1 MVTQPQPPSRVLLIG
16 DNCTD
21 VYRYGTV
28 DRISPEAPV
37 PIFRFDHEH
46 TRPGMAAN
54 VRENLLALG
63 CDVRVYLGQCSVKT
77 RFIDLRSRQHVL
89 RVDDDHPSLPL
100 DFAAIDT
107 DDLTWAQAI
116 VISDYAKGFVDGR
129 LLRDLRRNYQ
139 GPIFIDTKQP
149 DLGRLQGF
157 IVKINESEHK
167 ARSSAADT
175 MIVTLG
181 ARGAMLLEARQPERT
196 FPAPQV
202 DVSDVCGA
210 GDTFLAALTREY
222 LASGDLARATAFAV
236 RAAAVT
242 VQHLGVYAPRLEEIQ

>member
-1 MVTQPQPPSRVLLIG
+1 MVTQPHPPSRVLLLG
-16 DNCTD
+16 DNCVD

-37 PIFRFDHEH
+37 PVIKLAHEE
-46 TRPGMAAN
+46 TKPGMAGN
-54 VRENLLALG
+54 VRENLQSLG
-63 CDVRVYLGQCSVKT
+63 CEVREYLSRPSVKT
-77 RFIDLRSRQHVL
+77 RMIDLRSRQHIL
-89 RVDDDHPSLPL
+89 RIDDD
-100 DFAAIDT
+100 AISPALEFGSIDPE
-107 DDLTWAQAI
+107 DLTWAEAI
-116 VISDYAKGFVDGR
+116 VISDYAKGFIDGR
-129 LLRDLRRNYQ
+129 LLRDLRRAYQ

-157 IVKINESEHK
+157 IVKINESEHR
-167 ARSSAADT
+167 ARSSAADV

-202 DVSDVCGA
+202 EVSDVCGA

-222 LASGDLARATAFAV
+222 LMTGDLARATAFAV

>member
-1 MVTQPQPPSRVLLIG
+1 MDIQPHPLSRVLLLG

-37 PIFRFDHEH
+37 PVFRFTHEE
-46 TRPGMAAN
+46 TKPGMAGN
-54 VRENLLALG
+54 VCENLKNLG
-63 CDVRVYLGQCSVKT
+63 CEVRGYLGDPSIKT
-77 RFIDLRSRQHVL
+77 RFIDVRSRQHVL
-89 RVDDDHPSLPL
+89 RVDDDRINQPL
-100 DFAAIDT
+100 EFADISES
-107 DDLTWAQAI
+107 DLTWAEAI
-116 VISDYAKGFVDGR
+116 VISDYAKGFIDGR
-129 LLRDLRRNYQ
+129 LLRDLRRGYQ

-149 DLGRLQGF
+149 DLGRLSGF
-157 IVKINESEHK
+157 IVKINESEHR
-167 ARSSAADT
+167 ARSSAADV

-196 FPAPQV
+196 FPAPKV
-202 DVSDVCGA
+202 EVSDVCGA

-222 LASGDLARATAFAV
+222 LVSGDLARATAFAV

-242 VQHLGVYAPRLEEIQ
+242 VQHLGVYAPRPEEIQ

>member
-1 MVTQPQPPSRVLLIG
+1 MDTQPQPPLRVLLLG
-16 DNCTD
+16 DSCID

-37 PIFRFDHEH
+37 PIFRFAHEDH
-46 TRPGMAAN
+46 RPGMAGN
-54 VRENLLALG
+54 VRENLRSLG
-63 CDVRVYLGQCSVKT
+63 CETREYLSDTSIKT
-77 RFIDLRSRQHVL
+77 RIIDLRSRQHIL
-89 RVDDDHPSLPL
+89 RIDDDNHSTALEFT
-100 DFAAIDT
+100 DIRS

-116 VISDYAKGFVDGR
+116 VVSDYAKGFIDGR

-157 IVKINESEHK
+157 IVKINEQEH
-167 ARSSAADT
+167 RSRASAADT

-181 ARGAMLLEARQPERT
+181 ARGAVLLEARQPERT

-222 LASGDLARATAFAV
+222 LMAGDLARATAFAV

>member
-1 MVTQPQPPSRVLLIG
+1 MDIQPQPPSRVLLLG

-37 PIFRFDHEH
+37 PVFRFTHEE
-46 TRPGMAAN
+46 TKPGMAGN
-54 VRENLLALG
+54 VRENLRNLG
-63 CDVRVYLGQCSVKT
+63 CEVRDYLGVPSTKT
-77 RFIDLRSRQHVL
+77 RFIDVRSRQHVL
-89 RVDDDHPSLPL
+89 RVDDDHTNQPIE
-100 DFAAIDT
+100 FTNIDPE
-107 DDLTWAQAI
+107 DLTWAEAI
-116 VISDYAKGFVDGR
+116 VISDYAKGFIDGR
-129 LLRDLRRNYQ
+129 LLRDLRRAYQ

-149 DLGRLQGF
+149 DLGRLSGF
-157 IVKINESEHK
+157 IVKINESEHR
-167 ARSSAADT
+167 ARSSNAEL

-202 DVSDVCGA
+202 EVSDVCGA

-222 LASGDLARATAFAV
+222 LMSGDLARATAFAV

-242 VQHLGVYAPRLEEIQ
+242 VQHLGVYAPRIEEIQ

>member
-1 MVTQPQPPSRVLLIG
+1 MDIQPHQPLNVLLLG
-16 DNCTD
+16 DNCED

-37 PIFRFDHEH
+37 PVFRFEREEL
-46 TRPGMAAN
+46 RPGMAGN
-54 VRENLLALG
+54 VRANLINLG
-63 CDVRVYLGQCSVKT
+63 CDVRCYLSEASVKT
-77 RFIDLRSRQHVL
+77 RFIDIRSRQHML
-89 RVDDDHPSLPL
+89 RVDDDRISPALEFT
-100 DFAAIDT
+100 DIDPQ
-107 DDLTWAQAI
+107 DLIWAQAI
-116 VISDYAKGFVDGR
+116 VISDYAKGFIDGR

-139 GPIFIDTKQP
+139 GPMFIDTKQP
-149 DLGRLQGF
+149 DLGRLQGY
-157 IVKINESEHK
+157 IVKINESEHR
-167 ARSSAADT
+167 ARSSTADV

-181 ARGAMLLEARQPERT
+181 SRGAMLLEARQPERT
-196 FPAPQV
+196 FPAPRV

-222 LASGDLARATAFAV
+222 LMAGDLARATAFAV

>member
-1 MVTQPQPPSRVLLIG
+1 LLLG
-16 DNCTD
+16 DNCID

-37 PIFRFDHEH
+37 PVFKFAHQD
-46 TRPGMAAN
+46 TKPGMAGN
-54 VRENLLALG
+54 VRENLLSLG
-63 CDVRVYLGQCSVKT
+63 CEVREYLSEPSTKT
-77 RFIDLRSRQHVL
+77 RIIDIRSRQHIL
-89 RVDDDHPSLPL
+89 RIDDDLANQAL
-100 DFAAIDT
+100 DFDSIAVS
-107 DDLTWAQAI
+107 DLTWAQAI
-116 VISDYAKGFVDGR
+116 VISDYAKGFIDGR
-129 LLRDLRRNYQ
+129 LLRDLRRVYQ

-149 DLGRLQGF
+149 DLGRLTGF
-157 IVKINESEHK
+157 IVKINEAEHR
-167 ARSSAADT
+167 ARSSTAEV

-202 DVSDVCGA
+202 EVSDVCGA

-222 LASGDLARATAFAV
+222 LMAGDLARATAFAV

>member
-1 MVTQPQPPSRVLLIG
+1 MDTQPLQPFNVLLIG
-16 DNCTD
+16 DNCID

-37 PIFRFDHEH
+37 PVFRFDREH
-46 TRPGMAAN
+46 HRPGMAGN
-54 VRENLLALG
+54 VRANLENLG
-63 CDVRVYLGQCSVKT
+63 CTVKCYLSEPSIKT
-77 RFIDLRSRQHVL
+77 RIIDLRSQQHIL
-89 RVDDDHPSLPL
+89 RVDNDHISTAL
-100 DFAAIDT
+100 DISEIDEQ
-107 DDLTWAQAI
+107 DLTWAQAI

-129 LLRDLRRNYQ
+129 LLRDLRRSYQ

-157 IVKINESEHK
+157 IVKINESEYK
-167 ARSSAADT
+167 ARSSAADV

-181 ARGAMLLEARQPERT
+181 ARGAMLLEARQQERC
-196 FPAPQV
+196 FPAPKV

-222 LASGDLARATAFAV
+222 LMARDLARATAFAV

>member
-1 MVTQPQPPSRVLLIG
+1 MDTQPQKPLRVLLLG

-37 PIFRFDHEH
+37 PVFRFTHED
-46 TRPGMAAN
+46 TKPGMAGN
-54 VRENLLALG
+54 VRENLQSLG
-63 CDVRVYLGQCSVKT
+63 CEVREYLSSPSIKT
-77 RFIDLRSRQHVL
+77 RFIDVRSRQHVL
-89 RVDDDHPSLPL
+89 RVDDDHISVGLEFS
-100 DFAAIDT
+100 DISVQ
-107 DDLTWAQAI
+107 DLTWAQAI
-116 VISDYAKGFVDGR
+116 VISDYAKGFIDGR
-129 LLRDLRRNYQ
+129 LLRDLRRHYQ
-139 GPIFIDTKQP
+139 GPMFIDTKQP
-149 DLGRLQGF
+149 DLGRLQGY
-157 IVKINESEHK
+157 IVKINESEHR
-167 ARSSAADT
+167 ARSSSADV

-196 FPAPQV
+196 FPAPKV

-222 LASGDLARATAFAV
+222 LMAGDLARATAFAV

>member
-1 MVTQPQPPSRVLLIG
+1 MVTQPLPLSRVLLLG

-37 PIFRFDHEH
+37 PVLKISHEE
-46 TRPGMAAN
+46 TKPGMAGN
-54 VRENLLALG
+54 VRENLQSLG
-63 CDVRVYLGQCSVKT
+63 CEVREYLSAASVKT
-77 RFIDLRSRQHVL
+77 RMIDIRSRQHIL
-89 RVDDDHPSLPL
+89 RIDDDVTSTALE
-100 DFAAIDT
+100 FSSIDPR
-107 DDLTWAQAI
+107 DLTWAEAI
-116 VISDYAKGFVDGR
+116 VISDYAKGFIDGR
-129 LLRDLRRNYQ
+129 LLRDLRRGYQ

-149 DLGRLQGF
+149 DLGRLSGF
-157 IVKINESEHK
+157 IVKINESEHR
-167 ARSSAADT
+167 ARSSTADV

-196 FPAPQV
+196 FPAPKV
-202 DVSDVCGA
+202 EVSDVCGA

-222 LASGDLARATAFAV
+222 LVSGDLARATAFAV